1 MIVVNPNDTT
11 HTISVVPRFDVESV
25 TEEVQ
30 AFVDR
35 VSADSGI
42 MEESRMHK
50 KILFKKD
57 FLSIIIT
64 DNFKSE
70 STLLE
75 NTFEVQNGKLVL
87 TFDYNFRSESR
98 YDVVVNYINTSEVIY
113 RGIFIPTTQDSQEY
127 LLTKDKFYY

>member
-1 MIVVNPNDTT
+1 MIIVNPNNTT
-11 HTISVVPRFDVESV
+11 HTVSVVPRFDVESV

-42 MEESRMHK
+42 VEDDGCVKGSIQE
-50 KILFKKD
+50 D
-57 FLSIIIT
+57 YLSIIIT
-64 DNFKSE
+64 DNFKGE

-75 NTFEVQNGKLVL
+75 NTFEVQDGKLVL
-87 TFDYNFRSESR
+87 TFDYSFRSEGR
-98 YDVVVNYINTSEVIY
+98 YDVVVNYINTLEVIY
-113 RGIFIPTTQDSQEY
+113 RGIFIATTQDSQEY

>member
-42 MEESRMHK
+42 IEDDGCIKSSIQE
-50 KILFKKD
+50 D
-57 FLSIIIT
+57 YLSIIIT

-113 RGIFIPTTQDSQEY
+113 RGIFISTTQDSQEY

>member
-1 MIVVNPNDTT
+1 MIIVNPNNTT
-11 HTISVVPRFDVESV
+11 HTVSVVPRFDVATV

-42 MEESRMHK
+42 VEDDGCIKGSIQE
-50 KILFKKD
+50 D
-57 FLSIIIT
+57 YLSIIIT
-64 DNFKSE
+64 DNFKGE

-75 NTFEVQNGKLVL
+75 NTFEVQDGKLVL
-87 TFDYNFRSESR
+87 TFDYSFRSEGR
-98 YDVVVNYINTSEVIY
+98 YDVVVNYINTLEVIY
-113 RGIFIPTTQDSQEY
+113 RGIFIATTQDSQEY

>member
-1 MIVVNPNDTT
+1 MIIVNPNNTT
-11 HTISVVPRFDVESV
+11 HTVSVVPRFDVATV

-42 MEESRMHK
+42 VEDDGC
-50 KILFKKD
+50 IKD
-57 FLSIIIT
+57 SIQEDYLSIIIT
-64 DNFKSE
+64 DNFKGE

-75 NTFEVQNGKLVL
+75 NTFEVQDGKLFL
-87 TFDYNFRSESR
+87 TFDYSFRSEGR
-98 YDVVVNYINTSEVIY
+98 YDVVVNYINTLEVIY
-113 RGIFIPTTQDSQEY
+113 RGIFIATTQDSQEY